1 MINKKYIPLLATC
14 FVFVLLYLS
23 GSFRFENFNSIRVV
37 NNFFIDNAFLA
48 ITAIGM
54 TFVILSGGIDLSVGS
69 VIACVGIAS
78 AVLIEQVQLHPLIV
92 ITMMLI
98 AGCAFGA
105 SMGFLIHTFELPP
118 FIVTLAGMFFL
129 RGLSF
134 VISLESV
141 PINHEFYDTIAD
153 FGIYFPGGV
162 ITSSMIILFLVLTI
176 SIILAHYT
184 KFGRNMYAIGGS
196 ESSAMLLGI
205 PIGRTKI
212 AIYAFNGLLAAL
224 AGVVYT
230 FYTFSGYSLAGL
242 GLELDAIAAV
252 VIGGTLLTGGV
263 GFVFGTLIG
272 VLIQGVIQTFVTFD
286 GTLNSWWTKITVGIL
301 LFLFI
306 VLQRFLSSSYV
317 TAHQK

>member
-1 MINKKYIPLLATC
+1 MINKKYVPLLATC
-14 FVFVLLYLS
+14 IVFILLYLG
-23 GSFRFENFNSIRVV
+23 GSFRFDNFNSIRVV

-69 VIACVGIAS
+69 MVACVGIAS
-78 AVLIEQVQLHPLIV
+78 AVLIEQAHMHPLAV
-92 ITMMLI
+92 IAIMLL
-98 AGCAFGA
+98 GGSLFGA
-105 SMGFLIHTFELPP
+105 TMGYLIHEFDLPP

-141 PINHEFYDTIAD
+141 PITHKYYDTIAD

-162 ITSSMIILFLVLTI
+162 VNSSMIILFVVLAVAI
-176 SIILAHYT
+176 FLAHYT
-184 KFGRNMYAIGGS
+184 KFGRNMYAIGGN
-196 ESSAMLLGI
+196 ESSAILLGV
-205 PIGRTKI
+205 PVGRTKI
-212 AIYAFNGLLAAL
+212 LIYTLSGLLAAL

-230 FYTFSGYSLAGL
+230 FYTFSGYSRAGI

-263 GFVFGTLIG
+263 GFVAGTLVG

-286 GTLNSWWTKITVGIL
+286 GTLNSWWTKITVGFL
-301 LFLFI
+301 LFVFI
-306 VLQRFLSSSYV
+306 VLQRFLSSSYF
-317 TAHQK
+317 AREK